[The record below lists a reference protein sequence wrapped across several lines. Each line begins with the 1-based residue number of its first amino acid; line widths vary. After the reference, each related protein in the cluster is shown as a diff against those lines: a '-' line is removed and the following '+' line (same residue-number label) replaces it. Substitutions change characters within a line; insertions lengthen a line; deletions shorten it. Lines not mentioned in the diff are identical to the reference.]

1 MQILFVISASLWAW
15 LVGRTIAFGP
25 NIKTICWHPNM
36 HADTWYRLTPNP
48 YNIPHTYFPIIS
60 YIFAGLAIPSLFVY
74 SNIIHTTT
82 VLRLVSEHAY
92 IPIFVAHIHSEKI
105 LTLWPLLNA
114 GTAIGTVLL
123 LSTHNTT
130 WAIIAIIPTFITII
144 LHLWFVC
151 IQLHLLCKQTVIH
164 QEEAYQERQPRIV

>member
-1 MQILFVISASLWAW
+1 MQLLFVISASLWAW

-25 NIKTICWHPNM
+25 NIKTICWHPKM

-48 YNIPHTYFPIIS
+48 YNIPHTYFPTIS

-74 SNIIHTTT
+74 SNIIHATT

-105 LTLWPLLNA
+105 LTLWPSLNA

-123 LSTHNTT
+123 LSTYNTT
-130 WAIIAIIPTFITII
+130 WAIIAIIPTLITII

-151 IQLHLLCKQTVIH
+151 IQLHLLCKQPVIR
-164 QEEAYQERQPRIV
+164 QEETYQERQPRII